1 MTPAA
6 GGLNPILAV
15 RERGASQASL
25 CRERILLR
33 DYRRGIIFRNSS
45 PGKEDSGL
53 RDFLTI
59 LFKHKSKIATIFLA
73 TVGAVTIGSFLL
85 TPTYEAR
92 SSLMVKFGGEYVNRS
107 EAVDAR
113 SFPWSLHQEEMVNS
127 EIQILTSRELIE
139 KVLTALKVGTV
150 YPDLVESPPSG
161 MTPLQAAILAFE
173 KKLTVEGVKKSNVIE
188 VAFRHK
194 NPQLAARVVNL
205 LVDGYKEKRLQVF
218 SDPPS
223 SFLEKQLAYYERQL
237 KESEDKLE
245 SFKQRYRVFSLD
257 EQRSLLLRQRVE
269 LDTSLKNLQN
279 QNDELQIARA
289 ATLKKQ
295 LGRLDREIRTLDLR
309 EGELQPL
316 KRDLSTNE
324 KHYRTYLERLEEARI
339 SENLNRRRLANISV
353 IQAAA
358 VPARPIQ
365 PNKAFN
371 ILLGLLLGA
380 VSGLGFAFFSEYAA
394 ESYSTPEQTKKDLGL
409 PILTTVSFRK

>member
-1 MTPAA
+1 
-6 GGLNPILAV
+6 
-15 RERGASQASL
+15 
-25 CRERILLR
+25 
-33 DYRRGIIFRNSS
+33 
-45 PGKEDSGL
+45 L

-59 LFKHKSKIATIFLA
+59 LLKHKSKIATIFLA

-85 TPTYEAR
+85 PPTYEAR
-92 SSLMVKFGGEYVNRS
+92 SSLMVKFGGEYVNRP

-113 SFPWSLHQEEMVNS
+113 SFPWSLNQEEMVNS

-139 KVLTALKVGTV
+139 KVLTALKVETV

-188 VAFRHK
+188 VAFLHK
-194 NPQLAARVVNL
+194 NPQVAARVVNL

-218 SDPPS
+218 SDPQS

-257 EQRSLLLRQRVE
+257 EQRSLLLRQRVG

-309 EGELQPL
+309 EKELQPL
-316 KRDLSTNE
+316 KRNLSTNE
-324 KHYRTYLERLEEARI
+324 THYRRYLERLEEARI
-339 SENLNRRRLANISV
+339 SENMNRRKLANISV

-371 ILLGLLLGA
+371 ILLGMLLGA
-380 VSGLGFAFFSEYAA
+380 VSALGFAFFSEYAT
-394 ESYSTPEQTKKDLGL
+394 ESYSTPEQAKKDLGL
-409 PILTTVSFRK
+409 PVLATVSIRK